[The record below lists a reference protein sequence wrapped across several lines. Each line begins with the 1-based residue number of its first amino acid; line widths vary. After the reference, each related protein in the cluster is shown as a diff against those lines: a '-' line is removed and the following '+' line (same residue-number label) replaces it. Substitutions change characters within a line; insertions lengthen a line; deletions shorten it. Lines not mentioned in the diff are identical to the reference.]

1 MKFKTSSLLLLFIF
15 QSVACSVGQNAPLP
29 TPSFAIGSTM
39 TSEKDGM
46 VMVFVPAG
54 EFTMGSKDGP
64 VNEQPVHQVTLPD
77 FWIDQTE
84 VTNAMFAR
92 FIEET
97 GYETDA
103 QKGGCS
109 YVIDPATEQWNC
121 LSDAVW
127 DHPQGGNSS
136 LDGLD
141 AHPVVQVSWNDARA
155 YCQWAGR
162 RLPTEAE
169 WEKAA
174 RSDDA
179 RTFPWGNDE
188 VSGTLLNLADAAYGM
203 DWSISSLDDGYKFT
217 SPAGQYPQG
226 ASPYGALDMAGNVW
240 EWNSSLSKP
249 YPYDATDGRE
259 DASASGM
266 RALRGGSW
274 DDFTI
279 NVRSMIRFRGGSAF
293 RVAYIGFRCAA
304 SP

>member
-1 MKFKTSSLLLLFIF
+1 MIKTGPLLTMFVALFVF
-15 QSVACSVGQNAPLP
+15 QLMACTSATPA
-29 TPSFAIGSTM
+29 PSFGIGSRLQA
-39 TSEKDGM
+39 EKDGM
-46 VMVFVPAG
+46 LMVFVPAG
-54 EFTMGSKDGP
+54 EFMMGSEDGP
-64 VNEQPVHQVTLPD
+64 VNEQPLHTVTLPD

-84 VTNAMFAR
+84 VTNAMFAK

-109 YVIDPATEQWNC
+109 YVLDLTAEQWNC
-121 LSDAVW
+121 LSDAAW
-127 DHPQGGNSS
+127 DHPQGSESS
-136 LDGLD
+136 VGGLD

-155 YCQWAGR
+155 YCAWADR

-179 RTFPWGNDE
+179 RRFPWGNDE
-188 VSGTLLNLADAAYGM
+188 VNGELLNLADVAYGTA
-203 DWSISSLDDGYKFT
+203 WSIPQVDDGFQFT
-217 SPAGQYPQG
+217 SPVGHYSAG

-240 EWNSSLSKP
+240 EWNSSLSEP
-249 YPYDATDGRE
+249 YPYDPNDGRE
-259 DASASGM
+259 DLSASGM

-279 NVRSMIRFRGGSAF
+279 NVRSTIRFRGGPAF
-293 RVAYIGFRCAA
+293 RVAYIGFRCADSA
-304 SP
+304 